1 MNSLFDRLAEL
12 TLPAGSYALFGSAP
26 LAVRG
31 IVPLTNDLDVLC
43 LPEAW
48 ERVLELGETEYLPEY
63 DVTIVSMFNGAIT
76 FGTRWGI
83 GDVDVAELIRTADI
97 IDGLPFVR
105 LEHVVRYKQIRAS
118 EKDLAHLERLA
129 KYRMDTSK

>member
-1 MNSLFDRLAEL
+1 MVSLFDRLAQL

-43 LPEAW
+43 LPDAW
-48 ERVLELGETEYLPEY
+48 EQVSAQGTTEYLPDY
-63 DVTIVSMFNGAIT
+63 DVCIVSMFDGAIT
-76 FGTRWGI
+76 FGTRWAI
-83 GDVDVAELIRTADI
+83 GDVDVPELIRSAEI
-97 IDGLPFVR
+97 IRGLPFVR

-118 EKDLAHLERLA
+118 EKDLVHLQRLA
-129 KYRMDTSK
+129 EYQSKKPK